1 LPGHGPNRIV
11 GGPHDWAC
19 EEAST
24 MHQHDIHRI
33 LRKVIAAA
41 GSFCVGLLIARAIGL

>member
-1 LPGHGPNRIV
+1 
-11 GGPHDWAC
+11 
-19 EEAST
+19 
-24 MHQHDIHRI
+24 MHQHDINRI

>member
-1 LPGHGPNRIV
+1 
-11 GGPHDWAC
+11 
-19 EEAST
+19 

>member
-1 LPGHGPNRIV
+1 
-11 GGPHDWAC
+11 
-19 EEAST
+19 
-24 MHQHDIHRI
+24 MHQYDIHRI

>member
-1 LPGHGPNRIV
+1 
-11 GGPHDWAC
+11 
-19 EEAST
+19 

-41 GSFCVGLLIARAIGL
+41 GSFCIGLLIARAIGL